1 MLLLMML
8 LLMMMEEAEDE
19 EEEEEEAAG
28 WSKKNTNP
36 TWQCDN
42 VGKKVKQ
49 ERSVKPKKPQKAK
62 NTGGAGHC
70 WTC

>member
-8 LLMMMEEAEDE
+8 LLMMMEEAEDA

-36 TWQCDN
+36 IHGN
-42 VGKKVKQ
+42 VGKQ
-49 ERSVKPKKPQKAK
+49 ERSVKPNKPQKAK